1 MTDPLVTI
9 VVQRSALDAL
19 ANATTEELPDAV
31 RTFRRRAVEIAPNAT
46 SAYNPAVCKAVFL
59 AAVDAV
65 DSQFETR
72 ATHTGAMHVC
82 VGAGHETDLARAL
95 LPLLNASHLA
105 RLIRQH
111 SGEFM
116 NAYHHA
122 PKRAA

>member
-1 MTDPLVTI
+1 MTDALVTI
-9 VVQRSALDAL
+9 VVQRSALEAL
-19 ANATTEELPDAV
+19 ANATDEEMPDAV
-31 RTFRRRAVEIAPNAT
+31 RTFRRRAVEIRPNAPSSYDPRT
-46 SAYNPAVCKAVFL
+46 CEAVFL

-72 ATHTGAMHVC
+72 ATHTGTMHVC
-82 VGAGHETDLARAL
+82 TAGHESDLARAL
-95 LPLLNASHLA
+95 LPLFNASHLG